1 MAKEIKIQIDDET
14 SRLRVD
20 VVGSI
25 TFPELV
31 RSLFTVLL
39 HNMEQTAELGK
50 DVPGLRGEI
59 YDMVNAMASNTLDA
73 FEPLP
78 KNGAD
83 QLTAEAIL
91 RAENEILDEVGDGVE
106 VEDED
111 EDEEVEDSDAE

>member
-91 RAENEILDEVGDGVE
+91 RAENEILDEVE
-106 VEDED
+106 VKDEDED

>member
-1 MAKEIKIQIDDET
+1 MAKEIRIHIDDET
-14 SRLRVD
+14 QRLRVD
-20 VVGSI
+20 VEGSI
-25 TFPELV
+25 TFPEFV
-31 RSLFTVLL
+31 RAIFTVLL

-59 YDMVNAMASNTLDA
+59 YDMVNAMAANTLDA

-91 RAENEILDEVGDGVE
+91 RAENEILDGVE
-106 VEDED
+106 VEDA
-111 EDEEVEDSDAE
+111 EEEEEETDAE